1 MVDIV
6 PPAVSTGSGG
16 LVMLCCG
23 LCCGALTSARA
34 RLGRMDLRS
43 RRPIP
48 NLRVLVILIA
58 GLTLTACGTAAR
70 TPSADPSGAPS
81 VVPSAAV
88 PSGEPPAG
96 ASAPDASA
104 PAGSAATGSQTDT
117 EWGRIWDSV
126 PAGFPTFPGS
136 TIADDTGEAPVSA
149 RYAIAGGGDPAEIA
163 SWMQAAVETARFSTE
178 SLSGPLE
185 DGSFVLDSVGDGE
198 CRLQVSIVPI
208 GGLTFVTV
216 RYGAACPAP

>member
-1 MVDIV
+1 
-6 PPAVSTGSGG
+6 
-16 LVMLCCG
+16 
-23 LCCGALTSARA
+23 
-34 RLGRMDLRS
+34 MDRRS

-48 NLRVLVILIA
+48 NLLFIVILTA
-58 GLTLTACGTAAR
+58 GLSLMACGTDTQAPSSSPSGG
-70 TPSADPSGAPS
+70 PSA
-81 VVPSAAV
+81 VPSAAA
-88 PSGEPPAG
+88 PSAAPSTG
-96 ASAPDASA
+96 ATAPHASA
-104 PAGSAATGSQTDT
+104 PADSAATGSQTDT

-136 TIADDTGEAPVSA
+136 TVADDTGAAPVSA

-163 SWMQAAVETARFSTE
+163 SWMQAAVETATFSTE

-198 CRLQVSIVPI
+198 CRLQSTITPM